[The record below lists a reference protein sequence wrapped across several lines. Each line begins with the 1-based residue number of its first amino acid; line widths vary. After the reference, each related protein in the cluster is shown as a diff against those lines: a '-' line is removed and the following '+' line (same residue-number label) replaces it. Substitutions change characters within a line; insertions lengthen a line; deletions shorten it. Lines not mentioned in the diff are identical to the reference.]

1 MILVL
6 PEPVHQSNGQ
16 GKEGGGGPKS
26 LNRTHYTD
34 SRSSVRG
41 QCRNG
46 IENGDFKLRILG
58 N

>member
-16 GKEGGGGPKS
+16 GKEGGGGPKG
-26 LNRTHYTD
+26 LDCTHYTD
-34 SRSSVRG
+34 SRSSVHG
-41 QCRNG
+41 QGWNG
-46 IENGDFKLRILG
+46 IENGNFELWILG